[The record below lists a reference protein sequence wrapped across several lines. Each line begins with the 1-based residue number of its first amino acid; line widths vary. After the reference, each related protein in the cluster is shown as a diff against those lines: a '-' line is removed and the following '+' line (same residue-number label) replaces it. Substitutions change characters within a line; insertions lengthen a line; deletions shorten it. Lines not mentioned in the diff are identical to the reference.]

1 MSSTTASMLEK
12 FEMLSPDRQQQILE
26 FMEFL
31 ATRSIASSP
40 RSELS
45 ALDLAGDI
53 VGSVQGASPDLAQ
66 KHLGNIESSPADL

>member
-1 MSSTTASMLEK
+1 MSSTTALMLEK

-31 ATRSIASSP
+31 GTRSIAPSS
-40 RSELS
+40 RELS

-53 VGSVQGASPDLAQ
+53 VGSVQSANRDLA
-66 KHLGNIESSPADL
+66 HNPIYLEGLGKA

>member
-1 MSSTTASMLEK
+1 MSSTTALMLEK
-12 FEMLSPDRQQQILE
+12 FETLSPDRQQQILE

-31 ATRSIASSP
+31 ATRSIAPSP

-53 VGSVQGASPDLAQ
+53 VGSVQGANTDLARNPI
-66 KHLGNIESSPADL
+66 HLEGLGKVA